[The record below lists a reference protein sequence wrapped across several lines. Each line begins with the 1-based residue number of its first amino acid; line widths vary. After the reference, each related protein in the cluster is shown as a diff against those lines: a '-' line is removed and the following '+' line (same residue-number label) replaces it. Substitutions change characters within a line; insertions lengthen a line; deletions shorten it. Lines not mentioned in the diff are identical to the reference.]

1 MEIKEKTYALIDG
14 LKATCQT
21 FGLGND
27 GNEFK
32 IITQVFL
39 YKYLNDKFGYEIRKI
54 DTNLATAEKWETA
67 YANMSESE
75 REDLLDQLS
84 PDVPVL
90 YPEHLISNLWNQ
102 QSKGDFDL
110 IFDATM
116 INISDI
122 NSEIFSTKTSQRTQV
137 PLFEKLTPFVTDE
150 SQRADFA
157 RALVDKLV
165 NFSFD
170 EAFSKNYDFFAQ
182 IFEYLIKDYNTSG
195 GGKYAEYYTPHS
207 IAALWRNY

>member
-1 MEIKEKTYALIDG
+1 MSNIWV
-14 LKATCQT
+14 
-21 FGLGND
+21 GND

-137 PLFEKLTPFVTDE
+137 PLFEKLT
-150 SQRADFA
+150 
-157 RALVDKLV
+157 LL
-165 NFSFD
+165 
-170 EAFSKNYDFFAQ
+170 
-182 IFEYLIKDYNTSG
+182 
-195 GGKYAEYYTPHS
+195 
-207 IAALWRNY
+207 